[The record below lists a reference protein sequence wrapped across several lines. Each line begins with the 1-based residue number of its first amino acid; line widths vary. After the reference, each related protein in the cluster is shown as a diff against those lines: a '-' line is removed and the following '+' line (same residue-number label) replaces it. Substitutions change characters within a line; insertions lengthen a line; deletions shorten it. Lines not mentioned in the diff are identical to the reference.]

1 MQSGRAVFFP
11 DDALLRS
18 SAIWFAPRSGG
29 GVSGDVHLCA
39 TVDLLRV
46 VRRFSDL
53 FANSGTDEGGLNFD
67 AMVRVY
73 DEAVSSAV
81 DEWHQRIQRVAGK
94 GMVSASALRVE
105 IETCLDPL
113 FAFRTHQ
120 FSL

>member
-1 MQSGRAVFFP
+1 MERTWFVCAAQDWTSAMQSGRAVFFP

-18 SAIWFAPRSGG
+18 SSIWHAPSPRTGG
-29 GVSGDVHLCA
+29 NMSVSGDVHLCA

-94 GMVSASALRVE
+94 GMVFPSG
-105 IETCLDPL
+105 
-113 FAFRTHQ
+113 F
-120 FSL
+120 